1 MGRQTPPCCH
11 RFRAKR
17 DKRKTQKCKFE
28 TFPHLVTFLFI
39 CLTRCFPRSFVQTSA
54 LHWKPG
60 EAPQW
65 EGVSIP
71 SQCLFAILPFMK
83 MFALA
88 LSKMSLWEEM
98 MPGSQRT
105 GESILHTNSHKTH
118 TQSHG
123 YRYSHF
129 NKDTYLLHTHTLSQ
143 KNPSCLQE
151 AITLW
156 EIFSFYREGG
166 GAHVHRRCQ
175 IKEKIQTH
183 QSFSLSVVP

>member
-1 MGRQTPPCCH
+1 M
-11 RFRAKR
+11 
-17 DKRKTQKCKFE
+17 
-28 TFPHLVTFLFI
+28 TFLFI
-39 CLTRCFPRSFVQTSA
+39 CLTRCFSRSFVQTSA
-54 LHWKPG
+54 LRWKPG

-65 EGVSIP
+65 EGVSVP
-71 SQCLFAILPFMK
+71 YQCLFAILPFMK

-129 NKDTYLLHTHTLSQ
+129 NKDTHLLHTHTISQ
-143 KNPSCLQE
+143 KKPFLSPRSDNIMRNFQFLQG
-151 AITLW
+151 
-156 EIFSFYREGG
+156 RPKEGRTSTQDARLKKRFRLINHSPFQSSLNG
-166 GAHVHRRCQ
+166 TSARGRC
-175 IKEKIQTH
+175 
-183 QSFSLSVVP
+183 